1 MIETHHSFL
10 FETLVGSVKHNSHF
24 LVPPLLVKSL
34 RSYREATGC
43 AARVVVVLAWSGYFK
58 LQTLA
63 EEHLVEVEARGSLV
77 EAYLFACRLLE
88 VRRSSLVVPFGV
100 GVG

>member
-10 FETLVGSVKHNSHF
+10 FETLVGSVEHNSHF

-43 AARVVVVLAWSGYFK
+43 AARAVVLARSGDFK
-58 LQTLA
+58 LKTLA

-88 VRRSSLVVPFGV
+88 VRRSGLVVPFGV